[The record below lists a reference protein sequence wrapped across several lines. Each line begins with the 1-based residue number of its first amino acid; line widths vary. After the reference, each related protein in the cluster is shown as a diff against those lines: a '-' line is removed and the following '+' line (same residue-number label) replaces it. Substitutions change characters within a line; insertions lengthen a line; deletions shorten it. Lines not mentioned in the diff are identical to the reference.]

1 MSADPADYRL
11 YRSQT
16 AVMAA
21 IRQAVANGYRYY
33 LVATTPEKKVLGAV
47 AKIDQKHRVLLS
59 PEARRVKK
67 EAGLPVA
74 QLFLGPEPRGGRWP
88 YALLAT
94 KKLQGEEMESAEGK
108 KPLQWVAW
116 RKEAW
121 LPTYELRKDGDTGR
135 WTWYLTEAFYRE
147 LLEEALHHAR
157 TGNWPKLVAHLKT
170 LGNLPMFG
178 GIFHQVQDIRRR
190 VQKLW
195 GDQHLRSPGGQ
206 WKAPPWRKALEDWP
220 KRPLAASVYLYV
232 DPAVDGDRPTTLGEW
247 WEARRKEGA

>member
-1 MSADPADYRL
+1 MPADPADYRL

-21 IRQAVANGYRYY
+21 IRQAVAKGYRYY
-33 LVATTPEKKVLGAV
+33 LVATTPEEKALGAV
-47 AKIDQKHRVLLS
+47 AKLHERHRVLLS
-59 PEARRVKK
+59 PEARRARK

-74 QLFLGPEPRGGRWP
+74 QLFLGPEPRGGVWP

-94 KKLQGEEMESAEGK
+94 KRLEGEEMRSAEGK
-108 KPLQWVAW
+108 RPLPWVAW

-147 LLEEALHHAR
+147 LLEEAIHYTH

-170 LGNLPMFG
+170 LANLPMFG
-178 GIFHQVQDIRRR
+178 GVFQQITDIRRR

-195 GDQHLRSPGGQ
+195 GDTHLRSPEGQ

-232 DPAVDGDRPTTLGEW
+232 DPEVDGDRPRTLGEW